1 MGKERD
7 DYASYLLR
15 LRRSDQDGRPTWR
28 ASLESTRDGKRLDFG
43 SVEELIAFL
52 AAWFG
57 WTECSEDPES
67 SQHTSTRSS

>member
-52 AAWFG
+52 TDRFG
-57 WTECSEDPES
+57 WTECSAVGGGDREK
-67 SQHTSTRSS
+67 

>member
-15 LRRSDQDGRPTWR
+15 LRKSDQEGYPVWR
-28 ASLESTRDGKRLDFG
+28 ASLESTRDGQRTDFG

-52 AAWFG
+52 PLH
-57 WTECSEDPES
+57 SDI
-67 SQHTSTRSS
+67 

>member
-1 MGKERD
+1 MSKEQD

-15 LRRSDQDGRPTWR
+15 LRRSDQEGHSVWR

-52 AAWFG
+52 AARFG
-57 WTECSEDPES
+57 WTECSAVGRE
-67 SQHTSTRSS
+67 RAK